1 MQEVF
6 THSEISVCNWKIDTT
21 EKNHRKFRR
30 FFFRCFSPCSKLIS
44 EVTRAELIGIPLIY
58 TFLRGKTYQFH
69 GQHWNFKI
77 FNSPR
82 WIKKISSRYRQLY
95 DNFFYPVSVSVSNWK
110 LLPLNLLFIVWKHN
124 RIVLD
129 DATKKSVSAPT
140 NIAEKCVV
148 KMLLFLFPPRTIERE
163 RVKKIVHWNSNSF
176 NVERILVSL
185 K

>member
-1 MQEVF
+1 M
-6 THSEISVCNWKIDTT
+6 C
-21 EKNHRKFRR
+21 RKFLHILKLASAIEKLIRPR
-30 FFFRCFSPCSKLIS
+30 KTIENSDDFFFRCFSPCSKLIS

-148 KMLLFLFPPRTIERE
+148 KMLLLLFPPRTIERE
-163 RVKKIVHWNSNSF
+163 WKNCA
-176 NVERILVSL
+176 L
-185 K
+185 KLQQF